1 MFKKLIDGE
10 LSLKDTFWKFGVLG
24 MLAVHLVVKI
34 LGTMLFHKLRGLT
47 ILGYY
52 TTRKYGLE
60 TSTVILTIL
69 YFSSL
74 CFLLFY
80 AGSMVI
86 GTWRSSAE
94 YNRSLWFRHLA
105 RIFMILIVFVVLKH
119 DLNLGRKNE

>member
-10 LSLKDTFWKFGVLG
+10 LSLKDTFWTFGVLG

-119 DLNLGRKNE
+119 DLNL

>member
-105 RIFMILIVFVVLKH
+105 RIFMILIVFVVLKL
-119 DLNLGRKNE
+119 DLNL

>member
-74 CFLLFY
+74 CYLLFY

-119 DLNLGRKNE
+119 DLNL

>member
-74 CFLLFY
+74 CFLLCY

-119 DLNLGRKNE
+119 DLNL

>member
-34 LGTMLFHKLRGLT
+34 LGTMLFHQLRGLT

-119 DLNLGRKNE
+119 DLNL

>member
-86 GTWRSSAE
+86 GTWRSSSE

-119 DLNLGRKNE
+119 DLNL

>member
-74 CFLLFY
+74 CFLLSH

-119 DLNLGRKNE
+119 DLNL

>member
-94 YNRSLWFRHLA
+94 YNRSRWFRHLA

-119 DLNLGRKNE
+119 DLNL

>member
-24 MLAVHLVVKI
+24 MLAVHLVVKS

-119 DLNLGRKNE
+119 DLNL

>member
-24 MLAVHLVVKI
+24 LLVIHLFVKI
-34 LGTMLFHKLRGLT
+34 FGTMLYNKLRGLT
-47 ILGYY
+47 ILAYY

-80 AGSMVI
+80 SGSMII

-105 RIFMILIVFVVLKH
+105 RIFMIVIVFLILKH
-119 DLNLGRKNE
+119 DLNL

>member
-10 LSLKDTFWKFGVLG
+10 LSLTDTFWKFGVLG

-119 DLNLGRKNE
+119 DLNL

>member
-105 RIFMILIVFVVLKH
+105 RIFMILNVFVVLKH
-119 DLNLGRKNE
+119 DLNL

>member
-80 AGSMVI
+80 AGSIVI
-86 GTWRSSAE
+86 GPWRSSAE
-94 YNRSLWFRHLA
+94 YNRILWFPHLA

-119 DLNLGRKNE
+119 DLNL

>member
-80 AGSMVI
+80 AGSMGI

-119 DLNLGRKNE
+119 DLNL

>member
-10 LSLKDTFWKFGVLG
+10 LSLKDTFWKFGVPG

-119 DLNLGRKNE
+119 DLNL

>member
-10 LSLKDTFWKFGVLG
+10 LSLKDAFWKFGVLG

-119 DLNLGRKNE
+119 DLNL

>member
-60 TSTVILTIL
+60 PSTVILTIL

-119 DLNLGRKNE
+119 DLNL

>member
-60 TSTVILTIL
+60 TSTVSLTIL

-119 DLNLGRKNE
+119 DLNL

>member
-105 RIFMILIVFVVLKH
+105 RIFMILLVFVVLKH
-119 DLNLGRKNE
+119 DLNL

>member
-1 MFKKLIDGE
+1 MFKKLIGGE

-24 MLAVHLVVKI
+24 MLTVHLVVKI
-34 LGTMLFHKLRGLT
+34 LGTMLYHKLRGLT

-80 AGSMVI
+80 AVSMVI

-105 RIFMILIVFVVLKH
+105 RIFMILIVMVVLKN
-119 DLNLGRKNE
+119 DLNL

>member
-24 MLAVHLVVKI
+24 MLAVHLVVKS
-34 LGTMLFHKLRGLT
+34 LGTMLVHKLRGLT

-119 DLNLGRKNE
+119 DLNL

>member
-86 GTWRSSAE
+86 GTWRSPAE

-119 DLNLGRKNE
+119 DLNL

>member
-52 TTRKYGLE
+52 T
-60 TSTVILTIL
+60 
-69 YFSSL
+69 
-74 CFLLFY
+74 
-80 AGSMVI
+80 
-86 GTWRSSAE
+86 RSE
-94 YNRSLWFRHLA
+94 ERRVGKECRSRWSPYH
-105 RIFMILIVFVVLKH
+105 
-119 DLNLGRKNE
+119 

>member
-80 AGSMVI
+80 AGSMVS

-119 DLNLGRKNE
+119 DLNL

>member
-52 TTRKYGLE
+52 TTRKYWLE

-119 DLNLGRKNE
+119 DLNL

>member
-105 RIFMILIVFVVLKH
+105 RIFMILIVFVFLKH
-119 DLNLGRKNE
+119 DLNL

>member
-1 MFKKLIDGE
+1 MFKKLINGE

-119 DLNLGRKNE
+119 DLNL

>member
-10 LSLKDTFWKFGVLG
+10 LSLKYTFWKFGVLG

-119 DLNLGRKNE
+119 DLNL

>member
-24 MLAVHLVVKI
+24 TLTLHLLVKI
-34 LGTMLFHKLRGLT
+34 FGKMLFHKLRGLT
-47 ILGYY
+47 ILSYY
-52 TTRKYGLE
+52 TTRQYGLE
-60 TSTVILTIL
+60 TSTVTLTIL

-80 AGSMVI
+80 CGSLI
-86 GTWRSSAE
+86 IATWRSSAE

-105 RIFMILIVFVVLKH
+105 RIFIILIVGIVLQKN
-119 DLNLGRKNE
+119 LNL

>member
-52 TTRKYGLE
+52 TTP
-60 TSTVILTIL
+60 
-69 YFSSL
+69 
-74 CFLLFY
+74 
-80 AGSMVI
+80 
-86 GTWRSSAE
+86 
-94 YNRSLWFRHLA
+94 
-105 RIFMILIVFVVLKH
+105 
-119 DLNLGRKNE
+119 

>member
-34 LGTMLFHKLRGLT
+34 LGTKLIHKLRGLT

-119 DLNLGRKNE
+119 DLNL

>member
-24 MLAVHLVVKI
+24 LLVVHLFVKI
-34 LGTMLFHKLRGLT
+34 FGTMLYNKLRGLT
-47 ILGYY
+47 ILAYY

-80 AGSMVI
+80 SGSMII

-94 YNRSLWFRHLA
+94 YNRSLWLRHLA
-105 RIFMILIVFVVLKH
+105 RIFMIVLVICILKH
-119 DLNLGRKNE
+119 DLNL

>member
-10 LSLKDTFWKFGVLG
+10 LSLKDTFWKFVVLG

-105 RIFMILIVFVVLKH
+105 RIFMILIVLVVLKH
-119 DLNLGRKNE
+119 DLNL